1 MSDHPKYGVQF
12 QLFSGRIDAG
22 KLGTE
27 NGRPV
32 FKDKCDVTEHA
43 IWAVA
48 QWLDTHSAGESYEMF
63 SDEEA
68 GRGYRITVEKM
79 LGEEGGSGEF
89 L

>member
-1 MSDHPKYGVQF
+1 VNNPKFGVQF

-22 KLGTE
+22 RLGTE
-27 NGRPV
+27 GQRTI
-32 FKDKCDVTEHA
+32 FKDKCDVTDYA

-48 QWLDTHSAGESYEMF
+48 QWLDTHSPSEPYEMY
-63 SDEEA
+63 SDPES